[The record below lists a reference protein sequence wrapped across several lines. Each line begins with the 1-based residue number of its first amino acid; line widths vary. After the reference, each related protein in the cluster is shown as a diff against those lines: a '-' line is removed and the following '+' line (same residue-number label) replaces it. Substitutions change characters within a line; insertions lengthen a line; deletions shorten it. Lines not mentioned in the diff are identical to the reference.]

1 MVIVAIFKCDIFD
14 GIILLPYL
22 SFFNFNI
29 SIISDGITNDS
40 IMEDKDVYGLF
51 LFIEGHFHFEQ
62 YK

>member
-1 MVIVAIFKCDIFD
+1 MVIVAIFKSAIAS
-14 GIILLPYL
+14 YL
-22 SFFNFNI
+22 GFFIFNI

>member
-1 MVIVAIFKCDIFD
+1 MVIVALFKSAVAS
-14 GIILLPYL
+14 YL
-22 SFFNFNI
+22 SVFIFNI
-29 SIISDGITNDS
+29 SIISDSITNDS

>member
-1 MVIVAIFKCDIFD
+1 MDE
-14 GIILLPYL
+14 ILLSYL
-22 SFFNFNI
+22 IFFNI
-29 SIISDGITNDS
+29 SLISDGITNDS